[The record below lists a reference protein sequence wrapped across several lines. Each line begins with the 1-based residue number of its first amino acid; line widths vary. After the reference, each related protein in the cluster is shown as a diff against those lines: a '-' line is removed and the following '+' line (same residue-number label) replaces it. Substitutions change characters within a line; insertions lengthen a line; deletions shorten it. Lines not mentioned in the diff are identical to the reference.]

1 MASLERF
8 DDGDVPSLQLV
19 TPITHPRFQPSG
31 AAACVGLAIFSLLV
45 CGLSSPPAHA
55 EDDLSRSARTITV
68 AGMQRTYLLHLPRV
82 HDLAKPA
89 PLIII
94 LHGGGGTA
102 ERMVRLTNGGLSRL
116 AEKEGFLV
124 VYPNGVDKRWNDGR
138 SKEETGWRAHR
149 ENADDVGFISALIDE
164 LVRTRNAD
172 PRRVYVTGVSNGGQ
186 MAHRLAC
193 EIAHKIAAIAPVIAQ
208 MPAHFSPRCKPAK
221 PVSVLM
227 MPGTDDP
234 LIPWEGGTIRLG
246 RQTFGKALSV
256 RETVKFWT
264 RHNGCPETPEVSS
277 EPDRDPADGTRV
289 RKEAYKGCRERTSVV
304 LYAIEGGG
312 HTWPG
317 GYQYLPESIVGKIS
331 RDIDAAEVIWE
342 FFRKQERSGG

>member
-1 MASLERF
+1 M
-8 DDGDVPSLQLV
+8 
-19 TPITHPRFQPSG
+19 TPHPRFQPSE

-45 CGLSSPPAHA
+45 CGLSSQAAHA
-55 EDDLSRSARTITV
+55 AGDRSSSTLSITV
-68 AGMQRTYLLHLPRV
+68 GGVQRTYLLHIPRAY
-82 HDLAKPA
+82 DKAKPA
-89 PLIII
+89 PLVLV

-102 ERMVRLTNGGLSRL
+102 ERMVRLTGGGLDRV
-116 AEKEGFLV
+116 AEKERFLV
-124 VYPNGVDKRWNDGR
+124 VYPNGIDRHWNDGR
-138 SKEETGWRAHR
+138 SADETGWKAQG
-149 ENADDVGFISALIDE
+149 ENVDDVGFISALIDE

-208 MPAHFSPRCKPAK
+208 MPAHFSPRCKPAR

>member
-1 MASLERF
+1 
-8 DDGDVPSLQLV
+8 
-19 TPITHPRFQPSG
+19 
-31 AAACVGLAIFSLLV
+31 
-45 CGLSSPPAHA
+45 
-55 EDDLSRSARTITV
+55 
-68 AGMQRTYLLHLPRV
+68 
-82 HDLAKPA
+82 
-89 PLIII
+89 
-94 LHGGGGTA
+94 
-102 ERMVRLTNGGLSRL
+102 MVRLTGGGLDRL

-124 VYPNGVDKRWNDGR
+124 VYPNGIDRHWNDGR
-138 SKEETGWRAHR
+138 SADETGWKAQG
-149 ENADDVGFISALIDE
+149 ENVDDVGFISALIDE

-193 EIAHKIAAIAPVIAQ
+193 ELADKVAAIAPVIAQ
-208 MPAHFSPRCKPAK
+208 MPAHFAPRCKPAR

-277 EPDRDPADGTRV
+277 EPDRDPADGMRV

-317 GYQYLPESIVGKIS
+317 GYQYLPESIVGKIN
-331 RDIDAAEVIWE
+331 RDIDAAEAIWE

>member
-1 MASLERF
+1 MAIGAILR
-8 DDGDVPSLQLV
+8 
-19 TPITHPRFQPSG
+19 IT
-31 AAACVGLAIFSLLV
+31 ALLSLLFCILAV
-45 CGLSSPPAHA
+45 DPAHA
-55 EDDLSRSARTITV
+55 ESDHSRSTQSLMV
-68 AGMQRTYLLHLPRV
+68 GGVERTYLLHLPGRY
-82 HDLAKPA
+82 DKAKPA
-89 PLIII
+89 PLVIV

-102 ERMVRLTNGGLSRL
+102 ERMIRLTGAGLNGV
-116 AEKEGFLV
+116 AEREGFLV
-124 VYPNGVDKRWNDGR
+124 AYPNGIDKRWNDGR
-138 SKEETGWRAHR
+138 SKEETGWRTHR

-164 LVRTRNAD
+164 LVETRNVD

-193 EIAHKIAAIAPVIAQ
+193 ELADKIAAIAPVIAQ
-208 MPAHFSPRCKPAK
+208 MPAHFAPRCKPAR

-234 LIPWEGGTIRLG
+234 LIPWEGGTIRFG

-256 RETVKFWT
+256 PETVKFWT
-264 RHNGCPETPEVSS
+264 RHNACPETPEVSS

-289 RKEAYKGCRERTSVV
+289 RKEAYSGCRDGTDVV

-317 GYQYLPESIVGKIS
+317 GRQYLPEALVGKMS

-342 FFRKQERSGG
+342 FFKKRRRD